1 MFTAGGPRR
10 SPHAGRRTQHT
21 RTTTPDHIVWI
32 MRPICAAITNAAVFH
47 RLEIC
52 RRWLSRHVSA
62 TATFGLGWILS
73 RLGTRIL
80 PPVTDPLIPIKI
92 ANLSWWLSFARTFPA
107 SGLRWAGRF
116 DAMEIGEGE
125 KMGVEFWMGR
135 LIRRRERDKVIRDEG
150 VSWLF
155 VLLMCFAKEADLDG
169 VYGYLSFWDWIRKVR
184 LLIWF

>member
-62 TATFGLGWILS
+62 ILS

-107 SGLRWAGRF
+107 SGLRWADRF

-135 LIRRRERDKVIRDEG
+135 LIRRRERDKVIRDEE

-169 VYGYLSFWDWIRKVR
+169 VYGYLSFGIEFVK
-184 LLIWF
+184 